1 MRAKLR
7 SGTTRF
13 VGAIVGLIAYLLL
26 VLVASPGGSDPTS
39 NAGMIW
45 FMVGAALS
53 MAAAVRFLPWVNEGE
68 PW

>member
-26 VLVASPGGSDPTS
+26 VLVVSLGGSDPTN

-45 FMVGAALS
+45 FMVGAAFS
-53 MAAAVRFLPWVNEGE
+53 MPVAVRFLP
-68 PW
+68 